1 MQRAD
6 SAAAS
11 NAWEIA
17 TVARILV
24 VDDERSLLKLYQKE
38 LQEEGHEVR
47 TAVNAQE
54 AIEYFRRERP
64 DLVVLDIRLPGMDG
78 LEAIGHFMSIDR
90 GVPVVFNT
98 AYPSFRDNFLSW
110 IADAYVDKSSDLGEL
125 KRTIKNLLSARV
137 AA

>member
-1 MQRAD
+1 LQRAD

-11 NAWEIA
+11 NVWEIT

>member
-1 MQRAD
+1 MQRAE

-11 NAWEIA
+11 NAWEIT

-78 LEAIGHFMSIDR
+78 LEAVGHFMSIDR

>member
-1 MQRAD
+1 LQRAD

-11 NAWEIA
+11 NAWEIT

-54 AIEYFRRERP
+54 AIEYFRGERP

>member
-1 MQRAD
+1 MQRAE

-11 NAWEIA
+11 NAWEIT

>member
-11 NAWEIA
+11 NVWEIT

>member
-1 MQRAD
+1 M
-6 SAAAS
+6 
-11 NAWEIA
+11 
-17 TVARILV
+17 ARILV

-54 AIEYFRRERP
+54 AIEYFRKERP

-125 KRTIKNLLSARV
+125 KRTIRNLLSARV

>member
-1 MQRAD
+1 LQRAE

-11 NAWEIA
+11 NAWEIT